1 MNQLWF
7 HVPKPKVN
15 PKLRLFCLSYAGGS
29 SATYSP
35 FADQL
40 PNEVELVAVQ
50 LPGRG
55 IRLSEAPYTNLSQLV
70 VDLSKQMQPLL
81 EVPYVVMGHSFGSR
95 LGYELV
101 QHFRM
106 LQWPLPLHFI
116 ASGSK
121 APHYKNTD
129 SPIHQ
134 LPEAAFIEKLR
145 SFGGTPDEILN
156 NADFMEMLLPML
168 RADFAM
174 VETHQSE
181 IRPALDCDLSM
192 FGGVNDE
199 GVPQDKLLD
208 WQLHFSGH
216 ISETLFEGGHF
227 FIETHK
233 ALVIKSVKE
242 KVQALL
248 AGQGLNAA

>member
-1 MNQLWF
+1 MSQLWF

-15 PKLRLFCLSYAGGS
+15 PRLRLFCLSYAGGS
-29 SATYSP
+29 STTYLQ
-35 FADQL
+35 FADEL
-40 PNEVELVAVQ
+40 PNDVELVAVQ

-55 IRLSEAPYTNLSQLV
+55 MRLSEASYTNLSQLV
-70 VDLSKQMQPLL
+70 VDLSSQMKPLL
-81 EVPYVVMGHSFGSR
+81 KVPYVIMGHSFGSR

-101 QHFRM
+101 QYFRQQ
-106 LQWPLPLHFI
+106 QWPLPVHFI

-134 LPEAAFIEKLR
+134 LAEAAFIEKLE

-174 VETHQSE
+174 VENHQSD
-181 IRPALDCDLSM
+181 IKPALDCGLSV

-208 WQLHFSGH
+208 WQLHFSGKVNE
-216 ISETLFEGGHF
+216 IMFDGGHF
-227 FIETHK
+227 FIESHK
-233 ALVIKSVKE
+233 SLVIKAVHE
-242 KVQALL
+242 KLEALL
-248 AGQGLNAA
+248 VGQDLNAA